1 MLDRDS
7 TDPDVVRFGTS
18 SFSSKDWVGPF
29 YPEGTSPGE
38 FIRHYATEFDTV
50 EVDATYYAIPAV
62 RNIEAWV
69 RKTPDR
75 FRFAAKFPRS
85 IVHGG
90 QGATPDKAVILAPDK
105 TYADRDRFLAVM
117 SGLGDRLGPLLLQFP
132 YFARR
137 VFGSRDDFF
146 ERLDRFMAD
155 LPDGF
160 RYAIEIRNRAWLG
173 EALVDLCK
181 QYRAA
186 LVMVDQAWMPMADEL
201 ARKLDPV
208 TTDFTYVRLL
218 GDRREIEAITKTWD
232 REVIDRSER
241 LERWAGFLADML
253 HRHVPTVVYIN
264 NHYAGH
270 APTTAR
276 RLRDL
281 FRQRAG
287 ITGRRD

>member
-1 MLDRDS
+1 
-7 TDPDVVRFGTS
+7 
-18 SFSSKDWVGPF
+18 
-29 YPEGTSPGE
+29 
-38 FIRHYATEFDTV
+38 
-50 EVDATYYAIPAV
+50 
-62 RNIEAWV
+62 
-69 RKTPDR
+69 
-75 FRFAAKFPRS
+75 
-85 IVHGG
+85 
-90 QGATPDKAVILAPDK
+90 
-105 TYADRDRFLAVM
+105 M

-218 GDRREIEAITKTWD
+218 GDRREIETITKTWD

>member
-1 MLDRDS
+1 MPDRDS
-7 TDPDVVRFGTS
+7 TDPSLVRFGTS
-18 SFSSKDWVGPF
+18 SFSSRDWVGPF
-29 YPEGTSPGE
+29 YPEGTAPGD
-38 FIRHYATEFDTV
+38 FIRHYASEFDTV
-50 EVDATYYAIPAV
+50 EVDATYYAIPAA

-69 RKTPDR
+69 RKTPEW

-90 QGATPDKAVILAPDK
+90 QGATPNPAVILAPDE

-132 YFARR
+132 YFAQR
-137 VFGSRDDFF
+137 VFASRDDFF
-146 ERLDRFMAD
+146 ERLERFMAD

-173 EALVDLCK
+173 DALVDLCTR
-181 QYRAA
+181 YRAA
-186 LVMVDQAWMPMADEL
+186 LVMVDHAWMPMADEL

-218 GDRREIEAITKTWD
+218 GDRREIEAITTAWD
-232 REVIDRSER
+232 HEVIDRAEK

-253 HRHVPTVVYIN
+253 RRHVPTVVYIN

-281 FRQRAG
+281 FRRRTG
-287 ITGRRD
+287 ITGRHG